1 MNRGPY
7 KPPKT
12 RAELRAQGAAAAANS
27 KLSPEDNERIVREA
41 IEGGQ
46 KWDVQE
52 DINNRR
58 QAEELA
64 RAEGHAQDFGDQ
76 TGSSAEL
83 AR

>member
-1 MNRGPY
+1 M
-7 KPPKT
+7 T
-12 RAELRAQGAAAAANS
+12 RAELRAQGAAAAAKP

-52 DINNRR
+52 DINRR

-76 TGSSAEL
+76 PGSSSEP